1 VLISLVNSFYK
12 WEEMAKGNKF
22 RWDIYFIELST
33 RVGIFGTVVL
43 SLLALFIVKGTAA
56 QHKEFID
63 KFFLVKWD
71 NGASFYL
78 SFIITCLVML
88 LFVQYVYFKLRI
100 KLKEERITELIDERD
115 RLQNKL
121 LKKH

>member
-1 VLISLVNSFYK
+1 MLICLVNSVSNGFV
-12 WEEMAKGNKF
+12 MAKGNKF
-22 RWDIYFIELST
+22 RWDAYFIELTS

-63 KFFLVKWD
+63 KFFLLKWD
-71 NGASFYL
+71 KGAGFYL
-78 SFIITCLVML
+78 SFIITCLVVL
-88 LFVQYVYFKLRI
+88 LFVQYACYKLRI
-100 KLKEERITELIDERD
+100 KLKEERIAEIINERD

>member
-1 VLISLVNSFYK
+1 
-12 WEEMAKGNKF
+12 MAKGNKI
-22 RWDIYFIELST
+22 RWDVYLVELAS
-33 RVGIFGTVVL
+33 RVGIFGTVVI

-63 KFFLVKWD
+63 KFFLVKWG

-78 SFIITCLVML
+78 GIIIICLVVL
-88 LFVQYVYFKLRI
+88 LLAQYDHYKLRI
-100 KLKEERITELIDERD
+100 RVKEERITELLNERE